1 MKCWISLLVVLVAA
15 IIAAGCSDTQAADSQ
30 SQATGLLSP
39 STVTT
44 VQHATTQV
52 PTPISQASV
61 SDNTVT
67 IQDYSFIPD
76 TITVETGQIVRWE
89 NRDPTPHR
97 IVFTD
102 ANGRDTNTESGILAA
117 AQSYSRKFTAAGTY
131 PYYCKIHPEMKGTV
145 IVE

>member
-1 MKCWISLLVVLVAA
+1 MKCWIPVLIVLVAA
-15 IIAAGCSDTQAADSQ
+15 VIAAGCSDMQTSPSQ
-30 SQATGLLSP
+30 SPATGSLSP
-39 STVTT
+39 STVSTA
-44 VQHATTQV
+44 QPATTKV

-61 SDNTVT
+61 SDNTVI